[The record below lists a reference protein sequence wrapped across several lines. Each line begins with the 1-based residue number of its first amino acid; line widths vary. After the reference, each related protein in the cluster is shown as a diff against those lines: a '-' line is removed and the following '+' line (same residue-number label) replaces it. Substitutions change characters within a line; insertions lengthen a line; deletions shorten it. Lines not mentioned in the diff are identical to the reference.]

1 MPMRV
6 IAGSYRGRSLRTVPG
21 DATRPTTDRVK
32 EAVASSIISRRG
44 SIEGASV
51 LDAFAGSGALGI
63 EMLSRGA
70 AHATFVDNA
79 REALQVVHA
88 NLSSVGIDPSSC
100 VKNIDMLAASRRLP
114 MLPGAPFDI
123 VFLDPPYARE
133 SDEVMGLVVALAR
146 SGMLANHAIV
156 VYEHKSTCFDPDAS
170 QALKGYNAPVD
181 ARRDGER
188 GAATEEEHH
197 RPEQG
202 GRPICGHMLI
212 KPAGSKR
219 YGATEISYLV
229 FEEDRG

>member
-1 MPMRV
+1 MRV

-79 REALQVVHA
+79 KEALQVLHA

-133 SDEVMGLVVALAR
+133 SEEVMGLVVALAR
-146 SGMLANHAIV
+146 CGMLADHAVV

-170 QALKGYNAPVD
+170 QVLKGYNVPD
-181 ARRDGER
+181 ALRDGER

-197 RPEQG
+197 SPEQG
-202 GRPICGHMLI
+202 SRSICGRMLI
-212 KPAGSKR
+212 RPTDSKR
-219 YGATEISYLV
+219 YGATEVSYLV